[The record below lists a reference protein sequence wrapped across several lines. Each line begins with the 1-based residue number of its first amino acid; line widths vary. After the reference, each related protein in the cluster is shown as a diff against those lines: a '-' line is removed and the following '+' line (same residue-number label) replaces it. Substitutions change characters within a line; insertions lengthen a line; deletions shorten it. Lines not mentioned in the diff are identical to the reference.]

1 LFSTAL
7 HFRWLAKPNL
17 NLNRLK
23 TKRLKTNLVAAT
35 VGGSLD
41 GFIGIAVAGT
51 GIAPLAAALRVVAEM
66 GLRNP
71 PSLTEAFKIAYSMD
85 VPHSSSSTTP
95 EPSAWLVNQ
104 WVIAGIVSAAS
115 RFIPIPFAE
124 EIVRNR
130 CRRYVVSQ
138 TLAAHGRNVTPQDIE
153 PYFAGEGATGYAKK
167 ALGAPFKLLLFP
179 IRKVVRIVTSVRG
192 VPLEVM
198 RMVLLGRTLN
208 RYLHKEGF
216 AIEERNV
223 RALRQSFD
231 QAFKRMDFHLIRA
244 AMADALSSVSGLKS
258 AAVAM
263 ARWTAV
269 TKNADEQGF
278 QTEASVQSGAQK
290 VQAVLDR
297 PETLQLF
304 AEFDRR
310 FDNLIGQVK

>member
-1 LFSTAL
+1 
-7 HFRWLAKPNL
+7 
-17 NLNRLK
+17 
-23 TKRLKTNLVAAT
+23 
-35 VGGSLD
+35 
-41 GFIGIAVAGT
+41 
-51 GIAPLAAALRVVAEM
+51 
-66 GLRNP
+66 
-71 PSLTEAFKIAYSMD
+71 MD
-85 VPHSSSSTTP
+85 VSHTSPSATT

-124 EIVRNR
+124 DIVRDR
-130 CRRYVVSQ
+130 CRRFVVSR
-138 TLAAHGRNVTPQDIE
+138 TLAAHHGRNVSPQDIE
-153 PYFAGEGATGYAKK
+153 PYFAGEGATGYGKK

-216 AIEERNV
+216 SVEEQNAL
-223 RALRQSFD
+223 ALRQAFD

-244 AMADALSSVSGLKS
+244 AMTDALSSVSGLKS
-258 AAVAM
+258 AAVSM

-278 QTEASVQSGAQK
+278 QTETPVQSGAKK

-310 FDNLIGQVK
+310 FDNLIGQAK